1 MRTKSLKAALIAA
14 TSAAALSFVIGI
26 SPAAAANPPFTINPN
41 ATGSP
46 TTLGV
51 TGYSNFTA
59 DQMNGISNALI
70 QQTGATTQTETGTLQ
85 LENYSL
91 GGISEIFSTTGL
103 QQENNLGTQPIAN
116 TYGAYFKYTV
126 DVSGLTG
133 LTAPSEHGAITG
145 GSFTFYGDVT
155 TNDIFTPA
163 STSAAGGSAPTVSD
177 TGGNDVVI
185 AEGQA
190 VGGTVDTNASG
201 TPNFTAFAS
210 FILCDGTA
218 NQGLLGSTVVT
229 GGAATGCGTFDATK
243 YFVAPVPFYSLDVN
257 SAIVPSGFTAGAD
270 LTGTPPN
277 ITLNGLQ
284 ADVAFIQTP
293 EPASL
298 AMFGFGLIG
307 LGWFARRR
315 RKSA

>member
-1 MRTKSLKAALIAA
+1 MRRTNLKTALIAV
-14 TSAAALSFVIGI
+14 TSTAALSFGLGI
-26 SPAAAANPPFTINPN
+26 NPAAATNPPFQINPD
-41 ATGSP
+41 TG
-46 TTLGV
+46 LGV
-51 TGYSNFTA
+51 TGYSTFTA
-59 DQMNGISNALI
+59 DQINGLSNALI

-91 GGISEIFSTTGL
+91 GGALLSHNVTGL
-103 QQENNLGTQPIAN
+103 DAEAGDAN
-116 TYGAYFKYTV
+116 SYGGYFTYSV
-126 DVSGLTG
+126 NVSGLTG
-133 LTAPSEHGAITG
+133 LEAPSAHGVITS
-145 GSFTFYGDVT
+145 GSFTFYGDVSN
-155 TNDIFTPA
+155 NDTFTPA
-163 STSAAGGSAPTVSD
+163 STSATGGSAPTVTD

-185 AEGQA
+185 ATGAA

-218 NQGLLGSTVVT
+218 SQGLLGSTVIN
-229 GGAATGCGTFDATK
+229 GGAAAACGSFDATK
-243 YFVAPVPFYSLDVN
+243 YFVAPVPFYSVDVN
-257 SAIVPSGFTAGAD
+257 SAIVPAGFTAGAD
-270 LTGTPPN
+270 LTGSPPN

-284 ADVAFIQTP
+284 ADVAFIQAP

>member
-1 MRTKSLKAALIAA
+1 MNGAGIMRMTNLKTALIAV
-14 TSAAALSFVIGI
+14 TSTAALSFGLGI
-26 SPAAAANPPFTINPN
+26 NPAAATNPPFQINPD
-41 ATGSP
+41 TG
-46 TTLGV
+46 LGV
-51 TGYSNFTA
+51 TGYSTFTA
-59 DQMNGISNALI
+59 DQMNGLSNALI
-70 QQTGATTQTETGTLQ
+70 QQTGVTTQTETGTLQ

-91 GGISEIFSTTGL
+91 GGALLSHNVTGL
-103 QQENNLGTQPIAN
+103 DAEAGDAN
-116 TYGAYFKYTV
+116 SYGAYFKYTV
-126 DVSGLTG
+126 NVSGLTG
-133 LTAPSEHGAITG
+133 LEAPSAHGVITG
-145 GSFTFYGDVT
+145 GSFTFYGDVGN
-155 TNDIFTPA
+155 NDTFTPA
-163 STSAAGGSAPTVSD
+163 STSATGGTAPTVTDNSPS
-177 TGGNDVVI
+177 DVVI
-185 AEGQA
+185 ATGTA

-218 NQGLLGSTVVT
+218 NQGLLGSTVIT
-229 GGAATGCGTFDATK
+229 GGAASACSSSFDATK

-315 RKSA
+315 RKIA